1 MHKFD
6 LTSGL
11 SDLTSKQFYYVKVQ
25 SIPSQANFVLTRGMS
40 LQPWSLQG
48 GIPVMTSYCKFDFI
62 FENRIHIT
70 YNSHLDGLEA
80 MVASKQTYRLREFG
94 IYMK

>member
-1 MHKFD
+1 
-6 LTSGL
+6 
-11 SDLTSKQFYYVKVQ
+11 
-25 SIPSQANFVLTRGMS
+25 
-40 LQPWSLQG
+40 
-48 GIPVMTSYCKFDFI
+48 MTSYCKFDFI